1 MGDDVAQNEDAP
13 RRNYSRRFVLGSLA
27 LTGGY
32 LTVGRSL
39 DQLTLGTP
47 EARAA
52 APLASKP
59 LIDAHCHIFN
69 CRDVPVAE
77 FMSRVQLREQLYN
90 SYGRTGANA
99 VRSFLSE
106 ILGQV
111 DGADNWWISAVDA
124 KVLRVLSYIHAL
136 LAEHTPTLEAEIAT
150 LETMLNEGKTLDY
163 KVPTASADAEKLRS
177 ILTALPEARGY
188 GDIRQQIESR
198 GIARLIAALSQTE
211 RAETL
216 EDAAADQEESAGR
229 AIDRKIV
236 GHLVE
241 LVKHENR
248 NARSATALKIA
259 QLVYYDRNAEA
270 SAIVGY
276 LRFLVSNTH
285 SRVEILAQA
294 NEVFS
299 GAGTRAPG
307 SNVRVFT
314 PATLDYTFWLRG
326 LPRSRGTFAEP
337 PVALPSIPE
346 QTKLYGLI
354 AKLQPKDVWVHGF
367 VGYDPLRHAVAM
379 FDELKDAPD
388 GNSVCSDE
396 AAQANAGRW
405 PGATENPL
413 IHLRQAITQ
422 HGCVG
427 AKLYP
432 PMGFRPIDNEGI
444 DKKRGQTWK
453 LDGQQRSASPFGP
466 LAATSESFFCRELPG
481 QAGTRL
487 GPLLDRALRQFY
499 RFCLDEDVAIMAH
512 CSRTQGSF
520 GLIATDKRNS
530 PDPRDWRRS
539 QKAFPHL
546 AAERAAPEYWF
557 ELLAKPRRGAQDY
570 SKLRLNF
577 AHAGGVWCLGAV
589 RGGADLD
596 RPLKAQLSQ
605 HCDFTS
611 WSEGPTWFHQIARF
625 IGANAERCPNLYAD
639 LADWAEPVVGSEQ
652 AELTAIEL
660 TRLIAKY
667 PVLRYRLLYGSDW
680 LCMGTHTRYRGYFAK
695 MYDLL
700 GNALAKN
707 SGTSSAAAEIMAD
720 IFGRNA
726 VRFLGL
732 TQGQKTRERLENFFG
747 PGRDFSVFDE
757 LTV

>member
-1 MGDDVAQNEDAP
+1 MSDDGAKEETA
-13 RRNYSRRFVLGSLA
+13 RRNYSRRFMLGSLA
-27 LTGGY
+27 LAGGY
-32 LTVGRSL
+32 LAVGRSL
-39 DQLTLGTP
+39 DQLTFGTP

-77 FMSRVQLREQLYN
+77 FMSRVQLREQLYA

-99 VRSFLSE
+99 VRSFLSAV
-106 ILGQV
+106 LGKV
-111 DGADNWWISAVDA
+111 EGEDNWWISAVDA
-124 KVLRVLSYIHAL
+124 KVLRILSYLHAL
-136 LAEHTPTLEAEIAT
+136 LAEHTPTLESEIAT
-150 LETMLNEGKTLDY
+150 LEAMLNEGKTLDY

-198 GIARLIAALSQTE
+198 GIARLIAALSE
-211 RAETL
+211 ADRAETL
-216 EDAAADQEESAGR
+216 EEAADADESAGR

-236 GHLVE
+236 GHLVDI
-241 LVKHENR
+241 VKQENR
-248 NARSATALKIA
+248 NARSAIALKIA
-259 QLVYYDRNAEA
+259 QLVYYDRNADA
-270 SAIVGY
+270 SAVVGY
-276 LRFLVSNTH
+276 LRFLVTNTH

-294 NEVFS
+294 NELFA
-299 GAGTRAPG
+299 GASTRAPG
-307 SNVRVFT
+307 SKVRVFT

-346 QTKLYGLI
+346 QTRLYGLI
-354 AKLQPKDVWVHGF
+354 ARLQPQDTWVHGF

-379 FDELKDAPD
+379 FDELKDAHD
-388 GNSVCSDE
+388 GKSVCSDAE
-396 AAQANAGRW
+396 ARANAAWWAGT
-405 PGATENPL
+405 TENPL
-413 IHLRQAITQ
+413 IHLRQAITE

-432 PMGFRPIDNEGI
+432 PMGFRPINNEEI

-453 LDGQQRSASPFGP
+453 LDGQSRSASPFGP
-466 LAATSESFFCRELPG
+466 LAAMNSSFFCRELPG
-481 QAGTRL
+481 QTGTRL

-539 QKAFPHL
+539 SKAYPHL

-557 ELLAKPRRGAQDY
+557 ELLKKPRRGAQDY
-570 SKLRLNF
+570 SKLRLNL

-589 RGGADLD
+589 RDGAKLD
-596 RPLKAQLSQ
+596 KAAKESLTKY
-605 HCDFTS
+605 CDFTR
-611 WSEGPTWFHQIARF
+611 WSDGPTWFHQIAAF
-625 IGANAERCPNLYAD
+625 TGENEERCPNLYAD
-639 LADWAEPVVGSEQ
+639 LGDWSDPVAGGVDAER
-652 AELTAIEL
+652 TAIEL

-667 PVLRYRLLYGSDW
+667 PALRYRLLYGSDW
-680 LCMGTHTRYRGYFAK
+680 LCMGTKTSYRGYFAK

-700 GNALAKN
+700 GNTLAKN
-707 SGTSSAAAEIMAD
+707 SGTSSAAGEIMAD

-747 PGRDFSVFDE
+747 GERDFSVFDE